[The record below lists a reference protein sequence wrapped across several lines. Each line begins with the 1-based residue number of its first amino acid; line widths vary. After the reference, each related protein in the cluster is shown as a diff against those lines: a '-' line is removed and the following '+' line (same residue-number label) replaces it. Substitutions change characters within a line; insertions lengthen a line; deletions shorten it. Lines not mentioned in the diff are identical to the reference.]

1 LWQSRWNYL
10 FCLWMFFL
18 GGEGGGVVV
27 IIYNTIVLCIHMV
40 TLFFE
45 GGGGFWSSSVIQCI
59 YVFTFDCIVFSTR
72 TKWYLPI
79 LYCLSFF
86 YLRLLITL
94 LVYFNFFQLQFCHTR
109 ASLHFLETI
118 CIPYLG
124 LYNAQDFAQIL

>member
-1 LWQSRWNYL
+1 MKFQFDFLQDLCPVYYKGPEIAAKAVASLYNEDHRENINILDIAAGTGFVAEQVKL
-10 FCLWMFFL
+10 FILSLNVFF

-72 TKWYLPI
+72 TK
-79 LYCLSFF
+79 
-86 YLRLLITL
+86 
-94 LVYFNFFQLQFCHTR
+94 
-109 ASLHFLETI
+109 
-118 CIPYLG
+118 
-124 LYNAQDFAQIL
+124 